1 MYGRKVDQ
9 KDHPEQISDIK
20 YFILLF
26 FVDKP
31 LQHII
36 LAVDRQ

>member
-1 MYGRKVDQ
+1 MYGRKIDQ
-9 KDHPEQISDIK
+9 KDHPEQISDIEH
-20 YFILLF
+20 FILLF
-26 FVDKP
+26 FVDEP